1 MYRNLLPLIILFSS
15 GTLVAQLSRN
25 DSRINDAFTD
35 LTNRVKPT
43 SATIANSNFNGD
55 PYLDSKFHESTVVY
69 FGKTLKEKIFLRY
82 NAFSDEMEMS
92 EKANTQKTEQALIK
106 NSKIS
111 CIINKQVYKYL
122 PLKNGNEFLG
132 RAGYVQEIH
141 KGNQYSLYLR
151 KRKVFREGKKARTS
165 LERSFPPRFI
175 DETEWYLQKGEGA
188 LEFFKPTKK
197 YLKFHFKTNQKR
209 LESFLKNNKGD
220 LKNIETIKDLISYM
234 DSKN

>member
-15 GTLVAQLSRN
+15 GTLIAQLSRN

-43 SATIANSNFNGD
+43 STTIANFNGD
-55 PYLDSKFHESTVVY
+55 PYLDSKFYESTVVY

-92 EKANTQKTEQALIK
+92 EKANTQKTGQALIK

-122 PLKNGNEFLG
+122 PLNH
-132 RAGYVQEIH
+132 I
-141 KGNQYSLYLR
+141 
-151 KRKVFREGKKARTS
+151 
-165 LERSFPPRFI
+165 
-175 DETEWYLQKGEGA
+175 
-188 LEFFKPTKK
+188 
-197 YLKFHFKTNQKR
+197 LK
-209 LESFLKNNKGD
+209 
-220 LKNIETIKDLISYM
+220 
-234 DSKN
+234 